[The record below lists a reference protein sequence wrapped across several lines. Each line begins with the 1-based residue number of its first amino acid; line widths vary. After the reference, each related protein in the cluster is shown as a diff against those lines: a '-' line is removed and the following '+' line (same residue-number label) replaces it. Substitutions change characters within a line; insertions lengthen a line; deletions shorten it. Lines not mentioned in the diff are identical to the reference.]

1 MAHRPVRSSRSRTIA
16 KRGRRV
22 PTIAI
27 VALPK
32 RHRLDAPS
40 PIKRRTACRVRSR
53 SVRRSRIGPAAR
65 PHRHEPLTTAR
76 SLWPLRRRPLR
87 RRSLWTARSLRS
99 RPLRSR
105 PPSSPRGRIGRMR
118 KIAPALNDLDR
129 PSKTR
134 SPDAIRHA
142 IGRRRRHG
150 PPEQR
155 ARVRPARP
163 GVVLTRRARQT
174 SSPDAPPRAP
184 AWPGAP
190 PIAWPV
196 ARWRLPV
203 CRAGREWTPG
213 LRRVRSRRQSSVS
226 RQGSWRVAR
235 AQMHRRRPMTN
246 WPALSSAVVSWPRR
260 ANLLVPSLLRLRN
273 PVVIRP
279 SAPPAPAAT

>member
-22 PTIAI
+22 PTTAI

-40 PIKRRTACRVRSR
+40 PIKRRTACRARSR

-87 RRSLWTARSLRS
+87 RR
-99 RPLRSR
+99 
-105 PPSSPRGRIGRMR
+105 PPSSPRSRIGRMR
-118 KIAPALNDLDR
+118 KIAPALNHLDR

-134 SPDAIRHA
+134 SPDATRHA

-174 SSPDAPPRAP
+174 SSPDAPPKAP

-203 CRAGREWTPG
+203 SRAGREWTPG
-213 LRRVRSRRQSSVS
+213 LRRVRSRPPLSVRSRRQSSVRSRRQSSVS

-246 WPALSSAVVSWPRR
+246 WPALSRAVVSWPRR

-273 PVVIRP
+273 PVVVRP